1 MSETN
6 LPALEIV
13 ESLVEEQLSPD
24 YQHFIHA
31 LRSVGYSFEESVADI
46 IDNSI
51 DAGASHISIRFVSR
65 ENSTVD
71 LLISDNGRGMTV
83 EELRRAMIFGT
94 QPVEDRQ
101 QRLGKFGLG
110 LKMAS
115 IAQAVDLHVV
125 SIKNGEISGRA
136 WTGEGLKKGF
146 FCSILNKAFID
157 GTTRLDR
164 LPLEEGHGTWVLWKY
179 LHRHESAFGR
189 PDRLCDELISNLCA
203 HLGLHLHRFLDKIS
217 IEIDM
222 IDHNGNSGARRKVTP
237 YHPFGYTHS
246 GCDGYPVDL
255 VPAGSYSGKLQIKAH
270 IWPPK
275 SSSPNYKLPGGAV
288 KRQGLYFYRNGR
300 LISGGGWY
308 ELRDGLDSHDSLG
321 RVEIDIGDTELER
334 EVSIDVR
341 KALVK
346 VTPALRESIINSKS
360 TNGVSFKDFLQ
371 DSNKTYR
378 ASGGGGTGS
387 SGARSALVPA
397 APALPARLRELIG
410 LFAGGTQ
417 GAIHRD
423 FHFKWEPF
431 DNPDGDLFFRLL
443 HRQNVCLLNEKYRS
457 FVLAASDEQNREGM
471 LLQTLLFLLVGDYC
485 EKEKL
490 SSKDEQ
496 WLEGLGK
503 LMSAAADAELGSKP

>member
-1 MSETN
+1 MPDTN
-6 LPALEIV
+6 FPALANLA
-13 ESLVEEQLSPD
+13 SLVEEQLSPD

-46 IDNSI
+46 VDNSI
-51 DAGASHISIRFVSR
+51 DAGASDILIRFVIC
-65 ENSTVD
+65 EDSTVD
-71 LLISDNGRGMTV
+71 LLISDNGSGMTAD
-83 EELRRAMIFGT
+83 ELRRAMIFGT
-94 QPVEDRQ
+94 QPVENRQ

-115 IAQAVDLHVV
+115 IAQAVDLHVI
-125 SIKNGEISGRA
+125 SLKNGELSGRA

-146 FCSILNKAFID
+146 FCSLLNQAFID
-157 GTTRLDR
+157 GTTRLNR
-164 LPLEEGHGTWVLWKY
+164 LPLEEEHGTWVLWKY
-179 LHRHESAFGR
+179 LHRHESAFGK
-189 PDRLCDELISNLCA
+189 PDRLCDQLILGLCE

-222 IDHNGNSGARRKVTP
+222 IDHKGHSGARRKVKP

-246 GCDGYPVDL
+246 GCDGYPVEL
-255 VPAGSYSGKLQIKAH
+255 VPAGSYSGKLRIRAH

-288 KRQGLYFYRNGR
+288 KRQGLYFYRNDR

-308 ELRDGLDSHDSLG
+308 EIRDGLDSHDSLG

-360 TNGVSFKDFLQ
+360 PDGVSFKDFLK

-378 ASGGGGTGS
+378 ASGGGGAGPL
-387 SGARSALVPA
+387 GVRSALVPA
-397 APALPARLRELIG
+397 SASLPERLRELIG

-417 GAIHRD
+417 GAIQRD

-431 DNPDGDLFFRLL
+431 DAPDGDLFFRLL

-457 FVLAASDEQNREGM
+457 FVLAAAEEEDRKGM
-471 LLQTLLFLLVGDYC
+471 LLQMLLFLLVGDYC

-503 LMSAAADAELGSKP
+503 LMSVAADAELGLKP